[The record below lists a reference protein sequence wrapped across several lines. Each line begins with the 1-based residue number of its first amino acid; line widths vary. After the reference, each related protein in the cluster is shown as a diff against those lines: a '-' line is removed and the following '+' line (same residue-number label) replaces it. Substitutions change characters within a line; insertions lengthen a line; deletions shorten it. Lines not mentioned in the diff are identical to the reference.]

1 MRPSTPFWKSRSSKL
16 PVNKTNQLLDMTTTA
31 AVQTILI
38 VDDEIQNRKLF
49 ETLLRPEGY
58 RTLTA
63 ANGEEALKVIAE
75 HSPDLILLD
84 IMMPG
89 IDGYELAVILKAD
102 AATSNIPII
111 MVTALIDRDAR
122 LTALNAGAEEFLS
135 KPVDRTELYLRVRNL
150 LRLKTFGELQKQ
162 AQEEIRSL
170 NTGLE
175 TRVQERTAQ
184 LQASN
189 EELQAFAYSVSHDL
203 RTPLSSISGFSNLL
217 HREVIENT
225 GTVRS
230 LHYLARISAGVQQ
243 MGASIDALLLL
254 THVSRTVL
262 RPEKVDL
269 SAMAQAVLNGYSER
283 EPYRLVQMEIEPDL
297 VVQGDPYLLRQALA
311 NLLGNAWKFSGQQTQ
326 VSVIFSSATDA
337 DGKTVYAIKDNGSGF
352 DMNYYDKLFAPFQRL
367 HSISEFPGSGI
378 GLATVHRIVA
388 RHGGKVWAESEPG
401 CGATFYFSL
410 GVLTGAKE
418 GGVTLADPQ
427 DA

>member
-1 MRPSTPFWKSRSSKL
+1 VL
-16 PVNKTNQLLDMTTTA
+16 
-31 AVQTILI
+31 
-38 VDDEIQNRKLF
+38 
-49 ETLLRPEGY
+49 
-58 RTLTA
+58 
-63 ANGEEALKVIAE
+63 
-75 HSPDLILLD
+75 
-84 IMMPG
+84 
-89 IDGYELAVILKAD
+89 LKAD

-135 KPVDRTELYLRVRNL
+135 KPVDRIELYLRVRNL

-230 LHYLARISAGVQQ
+230 LHYLARISASVQQ

-311 NLLGNAWKFSGQQTQ
+311 NLLGNAWKFSSQKAQ
-326 VSVIFSSATDA
+326 VHVIFSSATDA

>member
-38 VDDEIQNRKLF
+38 VDDEIQNRKLL